1 MSLSRFGECDE
12 VGIPRLLVNTTFY
25 ELHMEGN
32 EEKYQMPV
40 EALELEGLAQ

>member
-1 MSLSRFGECDE
+1 MTRKCSSSAEG
-12 VGIPRLLVNTTFY
+12 LLVNTTFY